1 MITNTVLTT
10 TAGSIYTSSGNNAVV
25 VIHLCNNTGANV
37 TANIYCV
44 PNGGTADA
52 NTQIYSQYTIL
63 SHDTMVIDREKFFLS
78 NGDSI
83 QALASANSSVT
94 ATVNTTGL

>member
-1 MITNTVLTT
+1 MITNSVLTSSPT
-10 TAGSIYTSSGNNAVV
+10 SIYTSIGNNAVV

-37 TANIYCV
+37 TANVYCV
-44 PNGGTADA
+44 PSGGTADA
-52 NTQIYSQYTIL
+52 NTQIYSLYTIL
-63 SHDTMVIDREKFFLS
+63 SHDTMIIDREKFFLE

-83 QALASANSSVT
+83 QAEASTTDSVT